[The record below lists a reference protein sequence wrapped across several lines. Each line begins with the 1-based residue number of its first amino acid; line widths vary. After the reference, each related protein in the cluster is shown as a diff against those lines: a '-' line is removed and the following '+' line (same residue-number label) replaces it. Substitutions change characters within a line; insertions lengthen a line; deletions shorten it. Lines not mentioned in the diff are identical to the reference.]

1 MTDLTNTRLGT
12 EEVVILTILRI
23 QDVGLLGHYHY
34 HLSADT
40 ILDILVYVLCSLASS
55 SYKSVLYNKSS
66 LLFCT
71 FCTVVQLTGQR
82 TAEQFVMYSREQDK
96 LETVLILYTI
106 ARVQASRARA
116 ETTQSCCS

>member
-40 ILDILVYVLCSLASS
+40 ILDILAYVLCSLASASS
-55 SYKSVLYNKSS
+55 SYKCLNNKTSYFTPFLY
-66 LLFCT
+66 
-71 FCTVVQLTGQR
+71 
-82 TAEQFVMYSREQDK
+82 
-96 LETVLILYTI
+96 ILYSSTI
-106 ARVQASRARA
+106 DRAADCRTVCHVQQRAR
-116 ETTQSCCS
+116 